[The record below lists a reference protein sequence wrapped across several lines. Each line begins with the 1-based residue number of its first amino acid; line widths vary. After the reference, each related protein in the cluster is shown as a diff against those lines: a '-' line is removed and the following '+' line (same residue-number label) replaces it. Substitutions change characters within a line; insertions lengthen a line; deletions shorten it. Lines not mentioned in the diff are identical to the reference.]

1 MQMARHSAMLPRLRI
16 HSLCHTCH
24 HPPFISR
31 TEPQP
36 PAEPLPHT
44 PRPFRLPGR
53 QPSVLSPAFHTCR
66 SCSQSSPV
74 PTGVQATRPAGRAEP
89 AGSVGTWGRILRAG
103 HDSRHRPRPSDSEGS
118 KGPQAGRRRVKR
130 ENHYRQY
137 IQLVSQT
144 RQKDVNYSRSRNV
157 QKKRKRKRMSPE
169 TSRSNIWAPSEWPRP
184 MPAPEAT
191 RIHTEQKS
199 KQKHAAIPPTPW
211 GQGTQLQMTA
221 SGKRENRRRPTVGS
235 RQSRQE
241 PSGRRADERRGG
253 TNLQDTRT
261 RRPPEREHAAQVSPP
276 PVTSHREVGS
286 PRGEAPGEA

>member
-1 MQMARHSAMLPRLRI
+1 MLPRLRI

-89 AGSVGTWGRILRAG
+89 AGSAGTWGRILRAG

-157 QKKRKRKRMSPE
+157 QKKKEKGKE
-169 TSRSNIWAPSEWPRP
+169 RP
-184 MPAPEAT
+184 LKPPEAT
-191 RIHTEQKS
+191 SGHQ
-199 KQKHAAIPPTPW
+199 
-211 GQGTQLQMTA
+211 A
-221 SGKRENRRRPTVGS
+221 SGRGPCWPRKPPGSTQNRRANRNTRPSPQHPGDGAPNS
-235 RQSRQE
+235 R
-241 PSGRRADERRGG
+241 
-253 TNLQDTRT
+253 
-261 RRPPEREHAAQVSPP
+261 
-276 PVTSHREVGS
+276 
-286 PRGEAPGEA
+286 